1 MTELQDLID
10 QFHSFG
16 ANSRA
21 HADFFLCNGYLHHT
35 AHHIIQAP
43 LAQWV
48 RRLEAAGPAI
58 REELLAEVEGAAV

>member
-10 QFHSFG
+10 QFRSFR

-21 HADFFLCNGYLHHT
+21 HANFFLRNGYLHHE
-35 AHHIIQAP
+35 AHHVIQAR

-48 RRLEAAGPAI
+48 RQFEAAGPAV
-58 REELLAEVEGAAV
+58 REELLAELEGVAG